1 MSSHK
6 VAVVTVSN
14 SASAGTA
21 DDTSGQIAAER
32 LAALGFDVVDR
43 LVIPDGA
50 DSVASTLRSLVGAV
64 DLVITTGGTGLSPTD
79 QTPEGTRM
87 VIDREVQGLSEA
99 MRADTFGKIPFGM
112 LSRGVSGLAGR
123 CLIVNLPGSPKAVAE
138 GLDVIGDVLEHAIA
152 IATEEFGR
160 HD

>member
-6 VAVVTVSN
+6 AAVVTASN

-21 DDTSGQIAAER
+21 DDTSGQIAAQR
-32 LAALGFDVVDR
+32 LESLGFDVVER

-50 DSVASTLRSLVGAV
+50 ESVAAALRSLVDRV
-64 DLVITTGGTGLSPTD
+64 DLVVTTGGTGLSPTD
-79 QTPEGTRM
+79 QTPEGTRL

-123 CLIVNLPGSPKAVAE
+123 CLIVNLPGSPKAVGE
-138 GLDVIGDVLEHAIA
+138 GFDVIGDVLGHAIA